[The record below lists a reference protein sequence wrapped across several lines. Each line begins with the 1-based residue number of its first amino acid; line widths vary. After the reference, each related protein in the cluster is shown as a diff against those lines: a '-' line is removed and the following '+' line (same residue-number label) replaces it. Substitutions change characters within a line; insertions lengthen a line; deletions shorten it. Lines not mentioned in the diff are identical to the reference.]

1 MDQTTVKIQLN
12 NNIINTNNEKR
23 ENTTQTN
30 QKCSELTKILI
41 AFAILIVLIVFILI
55 LLFVIIK
62 VQDNDDDEDEQIPVI
77 FDVDEGAHDMIAYIV
92 ANNSRKY
99 NILGITTISQHYYI
113 EDVGKIWLRF
123 LEHMNFDNKVYLG
136 ENNPLARTVEK
147 NPFSHN
153 YGFEF
158 PSTNKTYEK
167 KGQLILCMKL

>member
-30 QKCSELTKILI
+30 KKCSELTKILI

-99 NILGITTISQHYYI
+99 NILGITTISQYYYI
-113 EDVGKIWLRF
+113 EDVGKI
-123 LEHMNFDNKVYLG
+123 
-136 ENNPLARTVEK
+136 
-147 NPFSHN
+147 
-153 YGFEF
+153 
-158 PSTNKTYEK
+158 
-167 KGQLILCMKL
+167 